1 MSRIVNPNQIDG
13 KRHILDTPG
22 IKQDFLQLIPAVVK
36 GVINHQDALLSKPS
50 NPYDSNLIEVSLLV
64 WSTDINYGKSDQ
76 RKARPLFRGFSDSVT
91 IGEVVLVTEIGSQ
104 LYYLGPLNI
113 TNNPSFNFNNMDTGK
128 LDDYFKGEE
137 DIGSSVTFPTG
148 IAFSRMNK
156 SFKPELDDP
165 LESVTRFTHPESG
178 NEVFTD
184 LNTDSIIEGRFGNSI
199 RVGNRNINPY
209 ILISNGRDENQIEES
224 INDGSIFSMIEQG
237 SINQHFN
244 NEALDEEP
252 YQFKFADEEIEEPF
266 QTIRNTFLTG
276 LGRGLGVDGE
286 DDTEIDATLYDYE
299 SPLSILNSDRIIINA
314 RKENLFLS
322 AFQHLHLGSGN
333 TMTFS
338 TSNNVLFNVNDSFV
352 INSPEIKLGSQIDDE
367 TQPIALGDNLVVK
380 LEELCD
386 HLAQLCT
393 DIQSMTHPTPAGPS
407 GPPVNA
413 ASFASLSSAINQ
425 TKGALAEI
433 LSQRNRT
440 A

>member
-1 MSRIVNPNQIDG
+1 MSRITNPNQIDG
-13 KRHILDTPG
+13 KRHLLGKPG
-22 IKQDFLQLIPAVVK
+22 VKQDFLQLIPAVVT
-36 GVINHQDALLSKPS
+36 GVINHQDAVLSRPS
-50 NPYDSNLIEVSLLV
+50 NPYDSNLIEVSVLI
-64 WSTDINYGKSDQ
+64 WSTDLNYGKADK
-76 RKARPLFRGFSDSVT
+76 RKAKPLFRGFSDSIT
-91 IGEVVLVTEIGSQ
+91 IDEVVLVTEIGGQ

-113 TNNPSFNFNNMDTGK
+113 ANNPSFNYNNMDTGK
-128 LDDYFKGEE
+128 LDDFYKGT
-137 DIGSSVTFPTG
+137 DAIGGSVTFPDDVS
-148 IAFSRMNK
+148 FKRMNK

-165 LESVTRFTHPESG
+165 LEGLERFTHPESG

-244 NEALDEEP
+244 QESLDEEP
-252 YQFKFADEEIEEPF
+252 YQFKFADEEIEEPI

-286 DDTEIDATLYDYE
+286 DDSEIDTTLYDYA
-299 SPLSILNSDRIIINA
+299 SPQSILNSDRIVINA
-314 RKENLFLS
+314 RKENMFLS

-338 TSNNVLFNVNDSFV
+338 TSNNILFNVNDSFV
-352 INSPEIKLGSQIDDE
+352 VNSPEIKLGSQIDDE
-367 TQPIALGDNLVVK
+367 TQPIALGDNLVAK

-386 HLAQLCT
+386 HLTQLCT

-413 ASFASLSSAINQ
+413 ASFASVSSAIGQ
-425 TKGALAEI
+425 TKSALAEI